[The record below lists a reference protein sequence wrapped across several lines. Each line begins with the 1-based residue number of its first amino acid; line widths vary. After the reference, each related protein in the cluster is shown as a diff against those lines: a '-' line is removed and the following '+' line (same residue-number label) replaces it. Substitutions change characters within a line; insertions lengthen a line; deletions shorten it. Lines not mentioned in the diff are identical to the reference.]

1 MRRILVL
8 GSARSRG
15 ALAGVRALGRAGW
28 TVSVGAPTPGGP
40 AARSRFATSWHEV
53 PFPGD
58 GDGFDDR
65 LRRAVDAAS
74 ADVVAAAG
82 DDWMLALALAAAG
95 PSLGARVAHA
105 PLATLL
111 RAVDKRS
118 LTVAALDG
126 GLAAPRTSNASGEAV
141 AGWEGPAVVK
151 PRLHWAPGRSSGPRV
166 DAVLATTPEA
176 IESAVAAV
184 RATGGEPVLQE
195 PVSGELM
202 ALAGV
207 FVDGGLVG
215 RVQQRAIRVHPAMG
229 ISSRA
234 ETVAVDEALA
244 GGVVRMLTALEWFGL
259 AQVQFLRGT
268 DGVPKVIDLNGRFYG
283 SMALAARAGVNLPDL
298 LARATTGEHIASRDA
313 RPGARYVRL
322 EGEMPRLVEQRSA
335 RETAAAIRFS
345 IGAVQAV
352 WDARDPM
359 PVLGQVTARAARLA
373 RR

>member
-28 TVSVGAPTPGGP
+28 TVGVGSPTPGGP
-40 AARSRFATSWHEV
+40 ASRSRFATSWHEV
-53 PFPGD
+53 PLPGD

-65 LRRAVDAAS
+65 VRRAVDGAS
-74 ADVVAAAG
+74 AEVVVAAG
-82 DDWMLALALAAAG
+82 DDWMLALAAAG

-105 PLATLL
+105 SLATLL

-118 LTVAALDG
+118 LTDAALEG
-126 GLAAPRTSNASGEAV
+126 GLAAPRTSTASEEAV
-141 AGWEGPAVVK
+141 SRWAGPAVVK
-151 PRLHWAPGRSSGPRV
+151 PRLHWSPGRMSSPRV

-176 IESAVAAV
+176 IESAAAAV

-207 FVDGGLVG
+207 FVDGRLVG
-215 RVQQRAIRVHPAMG
+215 RVQQRALRVHPTMG

-244 GGVVRMLTALEWFGL
+244 AGVVRMLTALDWFGL
-259 AQVQFLRGT
+259 AQVQFLRGA

-283 SMALAARAGVNLPDL
+283 SMALAAAAGVNLPDL
-298 LARATTGEHIASRDA
+298 LARATTGEPIGSSDA
-313 RPGARYVRL
+313 RSGARYVRL
-322 EGEMPRLVEQRSA
+322 EGEVPRLAQQRSVK
-335 RETAAAIRFS
+335 ETAAALRFS

-352 WDARDPM
+352 WDARDPL
-359 PVLGQVTARAARLA
+359 PVLGQVTARAGRLA